1 MIVCLTIKINR
12 LALHFCMTIVYFIFY
27 ITTVPSNKF
36 GIRVGYVRY
45 VLSSNDGVID
55 D

>member
-1 MIVCLTIKINR
+1 
-12 LALHFCMTIVYFIFY
+12 
-27 ITTVPSNKF
+27 VPSGRF
-36 GIRVGYVRY
+36 GIRVGYGRY